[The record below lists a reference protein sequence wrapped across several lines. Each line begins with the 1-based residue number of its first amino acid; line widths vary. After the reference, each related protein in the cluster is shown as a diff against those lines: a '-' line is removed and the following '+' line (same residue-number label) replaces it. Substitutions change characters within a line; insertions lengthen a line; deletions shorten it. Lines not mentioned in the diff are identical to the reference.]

1 MCGVL
6 HMERTGAD
14 QNWLAVDGNRDRE
27 LTGGWLLYHALPVNT
42 LTLVCITNAAAPKFP
57 MNTAHTGLGPGLLSV
72 VPWIR

>member
-14 QNWLAVDGNRDRE
+14 QNWLAVDGNRDRDRE

-42 LTLVCITNAAAPKFP
+42 LALV
-57 MNTAHTGLGPGLLSV
+57 
-72 VPWIR
+72 